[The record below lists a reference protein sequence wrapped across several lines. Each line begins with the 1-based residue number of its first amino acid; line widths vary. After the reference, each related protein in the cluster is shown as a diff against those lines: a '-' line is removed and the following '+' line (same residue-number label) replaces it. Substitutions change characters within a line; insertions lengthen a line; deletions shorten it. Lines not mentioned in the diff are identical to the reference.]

1 MARASIKKES
11 LPDVGVEEIEIFPYG
26 EATMPRI
33 GVLKFAKGTS
43 KLELL
48 ILSSIKPLMTGS
60 GLFF

>member
-43 KLELL
+43 KLELDPGQPQYR
-48 ILSSIKPLMTGS
+48 SMNSEKQ
-60 GLFF
+60 